1 MGMTENH
8 KPPRYGFKLSAQYII
23 YPLIESE
30 PGKMEIRCERII
42 DNSGDLLP
50 NVSFEHMKSSM
61 GCELAEIVVEHPSFW
76 YLSPNTDQQEAEH
89 TCNNVFW
96 CDEEYLLKYSGP
108 DKTIKEE
115 VMDTNWVMMRLIGIS
130 NRLVQRL
137 ELPYRLADESNM
149 VRGPAVIELCS
160 EEETQAGFMVECQQL
175 EHIIAS
181 AVLQQYITI
190 QMWGL
195 DPNTQAL
202 FDEVENGEE
211 IEITTSF
218 RNFTQQPTLEN
229 HSDLVKKI
237 NELSNTQGTGDIK
250 EELG

>member
-1 MGMTENH
+1 MIIVMS
-8 KPPRYGFKLSAQYII
+8 RLSAKYII

-42 DNSGDLLP
+42 DASGDIIP

-108 DKTIKEE
+108 DKTIKQE
-115 VMDTNWVMMRLIGIS
+115 VMDTNWVVMRLINIS
-130 NRLVQRL
+130 NSLVQRL

-160 EEETQAGFMVECQQL
+160 EEDTQSGFMVECQQL
-175 EHIIAS
+175 EHLIANS
-181 AVLQQYITI
+181 VLQQYLTI
-190 QMWGL
+190 QTWGL
-195 DPNTQAL
+195 DPNCQAL
-202 FDEVENGEE
+202 FDEVENGDD

-218 RNFTQQPTLEN
+218 RNFIQQPKMEN
-229 HSDLVKKI
+229 HSELVDKI
-237 NELSNTQGTGDIK
+237 NEMSQSQGMDNIR
-250 EELG
+250 EETR

>member
-1 MGMTENH
+1 MT
-8 KPPRYGFKLSAQYII
+8 RLSAKYVI
-23 YPLIESE
+23 YPMMEPE

-42 DNSGDLLP
+42 DDSGDILP
-50 NVSFEHMKSSM
+50 NISFEHMKSSM

-96 CDEEYLLKYSGP
+96 CDEEYLFKYEANETDVKQG
-108 DKTIKEE
+108 
-115 VMDTNWVMMRLIGIS
+115 VMNINWVMMRLIGIS

-160 EEETQAGFMVECQQL
+160 EEEPESGFVVECQQL
-175 EHIIAS
+175 EHLIANS
-181 AVLQQYITI
+181 VLQQYITI

-195 DPNTQAL
+195 DPNCQAL
-202 FDEVENGEE
+202 FDEVENGDE

-218 RNFTQQPTLEN
+218 RNFIQQPQMQN
-229 HSDLVKKI
+229 HSELVKKI
-237 NELSNTQGTGDIK
+237 NEISNAQGTGDIR